1 MISGQLSVL
10 RKDRPTGPVSDAG
23 RLGSSWHDH
32 GDLLAAEEAEPGWS
46 LLQIS
51 LNPGAG
57 PRPGSPA
64 LRIKLSN
71 GKANFPYLT
80 VFILN
85 YYL

>member
-46 LLQIS
+46 FT
-51 LNPGAG
+51 
-57 PRPGSPA
+57 
-64 LRIKLSN
+64 
-71 GKANFPYLT
+71 NFSKPWGRS
-80 VFILN
+80 
-85 YYL
+85 